1 MAGNE
6 AQESIKVVVRV
17 RELIGREKDQLKAF
31 SVQDA
36 TDIVQKKTSKSWSFD
51 RVYSAVDNNRY
62 IRD

>member
-6 AQESIKVVVRV
+6 AQENIKVVVRV

-36 TDIVQKKTSKSWSFD
+36 TDIVQKKTSKSWSLD

-62 IRD
+62 ISD